1 MKKFI
6 EPELVIIEFSDQ
18 DIITYSE
25 VDEGEDIDAP

>member
-18 DIITYSE
+18 DIITYSD
-25 VDEGEDIDAP
+25 VDEGEDVEAP